1 MSDRTVKQPPPLPP
15 DAGQDDFV
23 QRAMALFG
31 EGRLLEAVKVCRLGL
46 LADPR
51 RAEGRLV
58 LARALTPMNKYD
70 DVLAEV
76 GVVLAQDPDNYRALL
91 LKAEALVRL
100 EDYHGARQVLM
111 HVEDLDPFNHQAS
124 QLLDYLDEELER
136 AGGPVAHVSTDTRQ
150 YPSSKAQEI
159 EVTQETGVF
168 LDSSTAEAINEL
180 STRDVLLDDPL
191 VTGPHQPLP
200 ELDDDWEQ
208 EESTLMDAAPSFE
221 EPEETPL
228 QETPTWDGEPS
239 REHTALQAQG
249 TWEGTFSGESPLQ
262 AQATVEDAGLG
273 ESWDGGGEVEGLES
287 TITREGLAPWDGGG
301 EVESM
306 EPTVTEGDDPSK
318 E

>member
-1 MSDRTVKQPPPLPP
+1 MTDRPTGPPPLPP
-15 DAGQDDFV
+15 DAAQEDFV
-23 QRAMALFG
+23 IRAMALFG
-31 EGRLLEAVKVCRLGL
+31 EGHLAEVVRICRLGL

-58 LARALTPMNKYD
+58 LGRALMHLNKYD

-76 GVVLAQDPDNYRALL
+76 GVVLAQDPDNYRALM

-100 EDYHGARQVLM
+100 KGYHKAREVLM

-150 YPSSKAQEI
+150 YPSSKAQQI
-159 EVTQETGVF
+159 QVTSETGVF
-168 LDSSTAEAINEL
+168 LDHSTAEAISEL
-180 STRDVLLDDPL
+180 STRGGQEEPQVK
-191 VTGPHQPLP
+191 GPHEAVPV
-200 ELDDDWEQ
+200 LDDDWEQ
-208 EESTLMDAAPSFE
+208 EESTLMDAAPSFD
-221 EPEETPL
+221 EPDDTPL

-239 REHTALQAQG
+239 REHSALQAQS

-262 AQATVEDAGLG
+262 AQATVEDAGPLQD
-273 ESWDGGGEVEGLES
+273 WDGGGEVESMDPTVTGED
-287 TITREGLAPWDGGG
+287 GWDGGG

-306 EPTVTEGDDPSK
+306 EPTVTEGEDPREK
-318 E
+318 GP